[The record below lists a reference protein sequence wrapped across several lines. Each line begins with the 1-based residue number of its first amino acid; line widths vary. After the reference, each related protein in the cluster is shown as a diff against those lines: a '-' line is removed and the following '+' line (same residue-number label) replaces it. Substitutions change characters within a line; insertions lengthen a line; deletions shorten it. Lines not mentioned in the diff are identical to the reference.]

1 MANASSAKTAPSKAA
16 RSKAARSKTALVT
29 GASSGIG
36 LAFAKL
42 LAAEGYDL
50 ILVARSEDKLHAL
63 KAELIEQHT
72 IQAFVFSYDL
82 TQPDAPQQIFDRVQQ
97 QNLTVHTLINNAGF
111 GDYGEFASSDWAKQ
125 QSMISLNV
133 MALTHLSHL
142 FLPTMIQ
149 RDSGGILNVSSTAAF
164 QPGPLMSV
172 YFATKAYVLSLTEA
186 IAAEVEG
193 TGVNVSV
200 LCPGPTQSN
209 FAQAAEMGKV
219 AENDGLSSDK
229 LPSAAEVASYGYS
242 ALQKGQ
248 VVAVHGTAN
257 KVLTFS
263 NRLMPRSL
271 IRKGVKQFM
280 SAIDN

>member
-1 MANASSAKTAPSKAA
+1 MATAPSAS
-16 RSKAARSKTALVT
+16 RKTALVT

-42 LAAEGYDL
+42 LAREGYDL
-50 ILVARSEDKLHAL
+50 ILVARSKDKLLELKSELTAQHAI
-63 KAELIEQHT
+63 K
-72 IQAFVFSYDL
+72 AFVFSHDL
-82 TQPDAPQQIFDRVQQ
+82 TQPEAPQQIFDQAQQ
-97 QNLTVHTLINNAGF
+97 QGLSVHTLINNAGLGDF
-111 GDYGEFASSDWAKQ
+111 GDFVTSDWTKQ
-125 QSMISLNV
+125 QSMILLNV
-133 MALTHLSHL
+133 MASTHLAHL
-142 FLPTMIQ
+142 FLPGMIQ
-149 RDSGGILNVSSTAAF
+149 RGSGGILNVASTAAF

-229 LPSAAEVASYGYS
+229 LPSAHEVASYGYR
-242 ALQKGQ
+242 ALQRGE
-248 VVAVHGTAN
+248 VVAVHGVLN

-263 NRLMPRSL
+263 NRLAPRSL
-271 IRKGVKQFM
+271 IRKGVKQFL
-280 SAIDN
+280 STIKSDS